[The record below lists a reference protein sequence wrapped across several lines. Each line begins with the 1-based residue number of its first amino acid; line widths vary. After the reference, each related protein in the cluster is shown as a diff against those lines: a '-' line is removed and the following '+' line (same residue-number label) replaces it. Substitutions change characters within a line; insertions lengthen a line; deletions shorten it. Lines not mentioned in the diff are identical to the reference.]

1 MGHDTKFRALSR
13 SVRREKGLAG
23 GPAHGVMMPAMSRI
37 KNLQYLLRLPLVV
50 LPFFFACG
58 SGSGKPAASAED
70 TAAQSSEQDATG
82 DAKDTSGADET
93 DSAKDGEG
101 TSNSEATSDGKK
113 AAAADESEGVV
124 APKDDSRTTA
134 ACAKVIND
142 NRKLFKKCYAG
153 RSDIKGEIVLQVK
166 LDAGG
171 KVTKAYIDE
180 ESTIKDEKIHACIV
194 DVAKG
199 LTYPASTK
207 GLEKDFE
214 YNFGINNATK

>member
-1 MGHDTKFRALSR
+1 
-13 SVRREKGLAG
+13 
-23 GPAHGVMMPAMSRI
+23 MSRN

-58 SGSGKPAASAED
+58 SGSSKPAASAD
-70 TAAQSSEQDATG
+70 DANTATESSESAATG
-82 DAKDTSGADET
+82 DGKDTSGADKT
-93 DSAKDGEG
+93 DMAKDASEG
-101 TSNSEATSDGKK
+101 SASESSGDAKK
-113 AAAADESEGVV
+113 AAADEGDGAA

-134 ACAKVIND
+134 ACAKVITD
-142 NRKLFKKCYAG
+142 NRKAFKKCYAG

-180 ESTIKDEKIHACIV
+180 ESTIKDEKIHTCIV